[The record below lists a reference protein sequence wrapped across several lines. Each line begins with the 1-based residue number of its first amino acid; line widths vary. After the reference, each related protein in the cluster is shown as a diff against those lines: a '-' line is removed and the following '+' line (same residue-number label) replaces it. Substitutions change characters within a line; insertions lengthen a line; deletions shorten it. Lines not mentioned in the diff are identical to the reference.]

1 QYSTLFAGQNS
12 TLIDKIEAARA
23 CGMPSW
29 KIFTRIV
36 FPLAIR
42 QALPAYGNELISMI
56 KSTSLASIIT
66 LMEITGI
73 AARLIAETYRALEV
87 FLVAG
92 AIYLLINLVLTR
104 LLAFVE
110 HRMTPYLRAPQ
121 SLAEVKNM
129 KGNPS

>member
-1 QYSTLFAGQNS
+1 
-12 TLIDKIEAARA
+12 
-23 CGMPSW
+23 
-29 KIFTRIV
+29 
-36 FPLAIR
+36 
-42 QALPAYGNELISMI
+42 
-56 KSTSLASIIT
+56 
-66 LMEITGI
+66 
-73 AARLIAETYRALEV
+73 TYRALEV

-110 HRMTPYLRAPQ
+110 HRMTPYLRTPQ

>member
-1 QYSTLFAGQNS
+1 
-12 TLIDKIEAARA
+12 
-23 CGMPSW
+23 
-29 KIFTRIV
+29 
-36 FPLAIR
+36 
-42 QALPAYGNELISMI
+42 MI

-110 HRMTPYLRAPQ
+110 HRMTPYLRTPQ